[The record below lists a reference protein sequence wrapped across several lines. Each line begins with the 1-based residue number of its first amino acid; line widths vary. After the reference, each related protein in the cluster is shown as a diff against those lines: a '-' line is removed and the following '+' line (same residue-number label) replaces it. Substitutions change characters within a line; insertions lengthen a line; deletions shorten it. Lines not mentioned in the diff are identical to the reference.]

1 MGCAPSKG
9 NNFATLGVMRKGR
22 MLPPVPQEAPGD
34 LQLEDKDNC
43 NSTGS
48 INKNIK
54 EKKAAGR
61 IQVSQIEAQ
70 MTPQKK
76 IQGTEPENSDC
87 VNVNKPESQAMEK
100 NTALLKK
107 EKHIEKEDLTDKK
120 PGRKPKKNA
129 KCAKAPKKKDK
140 EKDKIYVDQK
150 VDFPEPLVKA
160 HQAAYAFL
168 NPGIQKYDIL
178 LGLLEQATQTQVS
191 VQPMVAFMALRYEEI
206 IQGLEEI
213 ADEGEKVFK
222 EYGEQLAWPTQ
233 MKNLSSSSLV
243 KSGSVSSQPPPDLLQ
258 QLLQYTTQRM
268 RSVSQAVGGL
278 GDSAL
283 EEAVEYFTSVSD
295 LLEEKLKIKR
305 AAEVRLMQVLT
316 RIEMASLRKPGPED
330 SALFSEDSGIGAEN
344 ESLAG
349 SEKRHRR
356 GSCGSTGTNRSTVS
370 SIEYSVSTVRQKSRG
385 QISPSL
391 SLASLNSVGSA
402 CTIMPNGQKDSLL
415 GSVSVDGG
423 EDDENYEEV
432 DRGVEDVKVA
442 FRMQSNAS
450 PVSAENHPSRLPS
463 KRIENP
469 QNVEMTLKM
478 KNAISGRIQFVSK
491 PNTTVKAKVA
501 SSPKTTGR
509 EWTDEVQSPK
519 RPQTA
524 ALVRR
529 AVVKKMTTTRGQRS
543 RSAESLRSKGE
554 DPTLLELERTQKNLS
569 QRLQKMSKTK
579 VEGNSKIGPCK
590 QTQGNSPAQSPAIN
604 RKLPSV
610 GKDGVS
616 QKRNQKASLPHCQT
630 KKETLAKK
638 EEEQN
643 KDEKTPGV
651 LFKATPPPSPPSS
664 PRTSG
669 FHRGRNSVKKLIDTF
684 SQGLEESEGPKVLG
698 PLQNVRRCGVPV
710 LPGLGNVEAV
720 LSSGLTSCRPDPI
733 TSVKTDDLD
742 VNNLPPPPLEVLMDN
757 SFQSVQ
763 SGSAADG
770 DCASKVGKSPVLK
783 RASLSQR
790 LRASVQSVLPSKGG
804 LPQSSNAISLDK
816 VNRQDSSASLR
827 ISQSE
832 EQRVETNYFHQKE
845 SKIIP
850 LQQSSDKSV
859 ERLPTPSAATSNS
872 PEELSDTQHL
882 CKLSESGPNTET
894 SGVPASSESTNQP
907 LTHPPGSRGRILPS
921 TPSTPSGVQRR
932 FQSNSGFKKQPTPPS
947 SASPTSDRT
956 FSTPPSTQRRL
967 PTPPTTK
974 QNPMNSVSTPSYS
987 FKAPSPP
994 ASPRVQRL
1002 SRENSSED
1010 LSSFRA
1016 FSNARSVFCPVSPS
1030 LFEAQP
1036 CSVPRP
1042 PQAWASTRVSFLSNN
1057 WGGRGRF
1064 PVCVQGPRPFVRRT
1078 QSDRRPSLSVP
1089 QRPEGKS
1096 AAEAFG
1102 SEPSICS
1109 KGLEDESTS
1118 DSDLWGSQSDLRAT
1132 PRSASHPDLCIVG
1145 HALHRD

>member
-9 NNFATLGVMRKGR
+9 NNFVNLTVMRKGR
-22 MLPPVPQEAPGD
+22 MLPPVPQEAPAD
-34 LQLEDKDNC
+34 LQFEDKDTH

-48 INKNIK
+48 KNKNIK
-54 EKKAAGR
+54 EGKAAGG

-70 MTPQKK
+70 MTPQRK
-76 IQGTEPENSDC
+76 IQGTELENADS
-87 VNVNKPESQAMEK
+87 VNMNKSESQTMEK
-100 NTALLKK
+100 NTASLKR
-107 EKHIEKEDLTDKK
+107 EKHTEKEDLADKK
-120 PGRKPKKNA
+120 SGKKTKKNA
-129 KCAKAPKKKDK
+129 KCAKAPKRKDK
-140 EKDKIYVDQK
+140 DKDKMYANQK

-168 NPGIQKYDIL
+168 NPSIQKYDIV

-191 VQPMVAFMALRYEEI
+191 IQPMVAFMALRYEEI

-222 EYGEQLAWPTQ
+222 EYGD
-233 MKNLSSSSLV
+233 
-243 KSGSVSSQPPPDLLQ
+243 SQPPPDLLQ

-268 RSVSQAVGGL
+268 RNVCQTVSGL

-295 LLEEKLKIKR
+295 LLEEKLKTKR

-356 GSCGSTGTNRSTVS
+356 GSCGSTGTNQSTVS
-370 SIEYSVSTVRQKSRG
+370 SIEYTVSTVGLPRQKRCN

-402 CTIMPNGQKDSLL
+402 CTLMPNGQEDSLL
-415 GSVSVDGG
+415 GSISLDDG
-423 EDDENYEEV
+423 EDDENDKEV

-442 FRMQSNAS
+442 FRMQSNSS
-450 PVSAENHPSRLPS
+450 PVRGENHPSRLPA

-469 QNVEMTLKM
+469 QNVDMTLKM

-491 PNTTVKAKVA
+491 QNTTAKEKVA
-501 SSPKTTGR
+501 RNPKASGH

-529 AVVKKMTTTRGQRS
+529 AVVKKRSTTREQRS

-579 VEGNSKIGPCK
+579 VEGNSKIGLCK

-610 GKDGVS
+610 GKDCVS
-616 QKRNQKASLPHCQT
+616 QKCNQKASPPNCQT
-630 KKETLAKK
+630 KKEKLVKTE
-638 EEEQN
+638 EEEQT
-643 KDEKTPGV
+643 KDEKTPRV
-651 LFKATPPPSPPSS
+651 PFKATPPP
-664 PRTSG
+664 R
-669 FHRGRNSVKKLIDTF
+669 RNSVKKLIDTF
-684 SQGLEESEGPKVLG
+684 SQGLEEGEGPKSLG
-698 PLQNVRRCGVPV
+698 PLKSIQRCGVPV

-733 TSVKTDDLD
+733 ASVKTDDLD
-742 VNNLPPPPLEVLMDN
+742 VNNLPPPPLEVLLDN
-757 SFQSVQ
+757 SFESAQ
-763 SGSAADG
+763 SGSAAGG

-783 RASLSQR
+783 RAAVSQR
-790 LRASVQSVLPSKGG
+790 LRASVQSVTVLPSKGG
-804 LPQSSNAISLDK
+804 LPQLSNAISPDK
-816 VNRQDSSASLR
+816 VNRQDSSASL
-827 ISQSE
+827 
-832 EQRVETNYFHQKE
+832 
-845 SKIIP
+845 KINQP
-850 LQQSSDKSV
+850 DVQLEK
-859 ERLPTPSAATSNS
+859 
-872 PEELSDTQHL
+872 
-882 CKLSESGPNTET
+882 
-894 SGVPASSESTNQP
+894 TNQP
-907 LTHPPGSRGRILPS
+907 FTLPTGSKGRMLPS
-921 TPSTPSGVQRR
+921 TPSTPSSLPRR
-932 FQSNSGFKKQPTPPS
+932 FQSNNTFKRQPTPPS

-956 FSTPPSTQRRL
+956 FSTPPSAHRRL
-967 PTPPTTK
+967 PTPPTLK
-974 QNPMNSVSTPSYS
+974 QNALNSVTTPSHS

-1010 LSSFRA
+1010 LSSFRT

-1036 CSVPRP
+1036 CSVPKP

-1078 QSDRRPSLSVP
+1078 QSDRRPSLCVP
-1089 QRPEGKS
+1089 QRPESKS
-1096 AAEAFG
+1096 AAETFG

-1109 KGLEDESTS
+1109 KGLEDESTT
-1118 DSDLWGSQSDLRAT
+1118 DSELWGSQSDLRAT
-1132 PRSASHPDLCIVG
+1132 PRSASHPDLCVVG
-1145 HALHRD
+1145 HITRPY

>member
-9 NNFATLGVMRKGR
+9 NNFGNLTVMRKGR
-22 MLPPVPQEAPGD
+22 MLPPVPQEAPAD
-34 LQLEDKDNC
+34 LQFEDKDTH

-48 INKNIK
+48 KNKNIK
-54 EKKAAGR
+54 ERKGAGGF
-61 IQVSQIEAQ
+61 QVSQIEAQ
-70 MTPQKK
+70 MTPQRK
-76 IQGTEPENSDC
+76 IQGAELENADS
-87 VNVNKPESQAMEK
+87 VNMNKSESQTMEK
-100 NTALLKK
+100 NTASLKR
-107 EKHIEKEDLTDKK
+107 EKHTEKEDLADKK
-120 PGRKPKKNA
+120 SGKKTKKNA
-129 KCAKAPKKKDK
+129 KCAKAPKRKDK
-140 EKDKIYVDQK
+140 DKDKMYANQK

-168 NPGIQKYDIL
+168 NPSIQKYDIV

-191 VQPMVAFMALRYEEI
+191 IQPMVAFMALRYEEI

-222 EYGEQLAWPTQ
+222 EYGD
-233 MKNLSSSSLV
+233 
-243 KSGSVSSQPPPDLLQ
+243 SQPPPDLLQ

-268 RSVSQAVGGL
+268 RNVCQTVSGL

-305 AAEVRLMQVLT
+305 AAEARLMQVLT

-356 GSCGSTGTNRSTVS
+356 GSCGSTGTNQSTVS
-370 SIEYSVSTVRQKSRG
+370 SIEYTVSTVGLPRQKRCN

-402 CTIMPNGQKDSLL
+402 CTLMPNGQEYSLL
-415 GSVSVDGG
+415 GSISLDDG
-423 EDDENYEEV
+423 EEDENEEV

-442 FRMQSNAS
+442 FRMKSNSS
-450 PVSAENHPSRLPS
+450 PVRGENHPSRLPA

-469 QNVEMTLKM
+469 QNVDMTLKM

-491 PNTTVKAKVA
+491 QNTTAKEKVA
-501 SSPKTTGR
+501 RNPKASGH

-529 AVVKKMTTTRGQRS
+529 AVVKKRSTTREQRS

-579 VEGNSKIGPCK
+579 VEGNSKIGLCK

-610 GKDGVS
+610 GKDCVS
-616 QKRNQKASLPHCQT
+616 QKCNQKASPPNCQT
-630 KKETLAKK
+630 KKEKLVKTEVEK
-638 EEEQN
+638 QT
-643 KDEKTPGV
+643 KDEKAPRV
-651 LFKATPPPSPPSS
+651 PYKATPPP
-664 PRTSG
+664 R
-669 FHRGRNSVKKLIDTF
+669 RNSVKKLIDTF
-684 SQGLEESEGPKVLG
+684 SQGLEEGEGPKSLG
-698 PLQNVRRCGVPV
+698 PLKSIQRCGVPV

-733 TSVKTDDLD
+733 ASVKTDDLD
-742 VNNLPPPPLEVLMDN
+742 VNNLPPPPLEVLLDN
-757 SFQSVQ
+757 SFENAQ
-763 SGSAADG
+763 SGSAAGG

-783 RASLSQR
+783 RAAVSQR
-790 LRASVQSVLPSKGG
+790 LRASVQSVTVLPSKGG
-804 LPQSSNAISLDK
+804 LPQLSNVISPDK
-816 VNRQDSSASLR
+816 VNRQDCSASLK
-827 ISQSE
+827 INQPDVQSGDD
-832 EQRVETNYFHQKE
+832 QQTETNCLHQKE
-845 SKIIP
+845 AKIIP
-850 LQQSSDKSV
+850 VQQPLNTNS
-859 ERLPTPSAATSNS
+859 ERLPTNSATMSNS
-872 PEELSDTQHL
+872 LEESSDTQHL
-882 CKLSESGPNTET
+882 SKLSESGPNTDAST
-894 SGVPASSESTNQP
+894 VPVFSENTNQP
-907 LTHPPGSRGRILPS
+907 FTLPTGSKGRMLPS
-921 TPSTPSGVQRR
+921 TPSTPSSLPRR
-932 FQSNSGFKKQPTPPS
+932 FQSNSTFKRQPTPPS
-947 SASPTSDRT
+947 PASPTSDRT
-956 FSTPPSTQRRL
+956 FSTPSSAQRRL
-967 PTPPTTK
+967 PTPPTLK
-974 QNPMNSVSTPSYS
+974 QNALNSVTTPSHS

-1010 LSSFRA
+1010 LSSFRT

-1036 CSVPRP
+1036 CSVPKP
-1042 PQAWASTRVSFLSNN
+1042 PQAWASTRVSFLSNK

-1089 QRPEGKS
+1089 QRPESKS
-1096 AAEAFG
+1096 AAETFG

-1109 KGLEDESTS
+1109 KGLEDESTT
-1118 DSDLWGSQSDLRAT
+1118 DSELWGSQSDLRAT
-1132 PRSASHPDLCIVG
+1132 PRSASHPDLCVVG
-1145 HALHRD
+1145 HITRPY

>member
-9 NNFATLGVMRKGR
+9 NNFVNLTVMRKGR
-22 MLPPVPQEAPGD
+22 MLPPVPQEAPAD
-34 LQLEDKDNC
+34 LQFEDKDTH

-48 INKNIK
+48 KNKNIK
-54 EKKAAGR
+54 EGKAAGG

-70 MTPQKK
+70 MTPQRK
-76 IQGTEPENSDC
+76 IQGTELENADS
-87 VNVNKPESQAMEK
+87 VNMNKSESQTMEK
-100 NTALLKK
+100 NTASLKR
-107 EKHIEKEDLTDKK
+107 EKHTEKEDLADKK
-120 PGRKPKKNA
+120 SGKKTKKNA
-129 KCAKAPKKKDK
+129 KCAKAPKRKDK
-140 EKDKIYVDQK
+140 DKDKMYANQK

-168 NPGIQKYDIL
+168 NPSIQKYDIV

-191 VQPMVAFMALRYEEI
+191 IQPMVAFMALRYEEI

-222 EYGEQLAWPTQ
+222 EYGD
-233 MKNLSSSSLV
+233 
-243 KSGSVSSQPPPDLLQ
+243 SQPPPDLLQ

-268 RSVSQAVGGL
+268 RNVCQTVSGL

-295 LLEEKLKIKR
+295 LLEEKLKTKR

-356 GSCGSTGTNRSTVS
+356 GSCGSTGTNQSTVS
-370 SIEYSVSTVRQKSRG
+370 SIEYTVSTVGLPRQKRCN

-402 CTIMPNGQKDSLL
+402 CTLMPNGQEDSLL
-415 GSVSVDGG
+415 GSISLDDG
-423 EDDENYEEV
+423 EDDENDKEV

-442 FRMQSNAS
+442 FRMQSNSS
-450 PVSAENHPSRLPS
+450 PVRGENHPSRLPA

-469 QNVEMTLKM
+469 QNVDMTLKM

-491 PNTTVKAKVA
+491 QNTTAKEKVA
-501 SSPKTTGR
+501 RNPKA
-509 EWTDEVQSPK
+509 S
-519 RPQTA
+519 
-524 ALVRR
+524 
-529 AVVKKMTTTRGQRS
+529 AVVKKRSTTREQRS

-579 VEGNSKIGPCK
+579 VEGNSKIGLCK

-610 GKDGVS
+610 GKDCVS
-616 QKRNQKASLPHCQT
+616 QKCNQKASPPNCQT
-630 KKETLAKK
+630 KKEKLVKTE
-638 EEEQN
+638 EEEQT
-643 KDEKTPGV
+643 KDEKTPRV
-651 LFKATPPPSPPSS
+651 PFKATPPPSPPSS

-684 SQGLEESEGPKVLG
+684 SQGLEEGEGPKSLG
-698 PLQNVRRCGVPV
+698 PLKSIQRCGVPV

-733 TSVKTDDLD
+733 ASVKTDDLD
-742 VNNLPPPPLEVLMDN
+742 VNNLPPPPLEVLLDN
-757 SFQSVQ
+757 SFESAQ
-763 SGSAADG
+763 SGSAAGG

-783 RASLSQR
+783 RAAVSQR
-790 LRASVQSVLPSKGG
+790 LRASVQSVTVLPSKGG
-804 LPQSSNAISLDK
+804 LPQLSNAISPDK
-816 VNRQDSSASLR
+816 VNRQDSSASLK
-827 ISQSE
+827 INQPDV
-832 EQRVETNYFHQKE
+832 QLGVAQQTETNCLHQKE

-850 LQQSSDKSV
+850 VQQSLNTNS
-859 ERLPTPSAATSNS
+859 ERLPTYSATMSNS
-872 PEELSDTQHL
+872 LEESSDTQHL
-882 CKLSESGPNTET
+882 SKLSESGPNTDAST
-894 SGVPASSESTNQP
+894 VPVFSEKTNQP
-907 LTHPPGSRGRILPS
+907 FTLPTGSKGRMLPS
-921 TPSTPSGVQRR
+921 TPSTPSSLPRR
-932 FQSNSGFKKQPTPPS
+932 FQSNNTFKRQPTPPS

-956 FSTPPSTQRRL
+956 FSTPPSAHRRL
-967 PTPPTTK
+967 PTPPTLK
-974 QNPMNSVSTPSYS
+974 QNALNSVTTPSHS

-1010 LSSFRA
+1010 LSSFRT

-1036 CSVPRP
+1036 CSVPKP

-1078 QSDRRPSLSVP
+1078 QSDRRPSLCVP
-1089 QRPEGKS
+1089 QRPESKS
-1096 AAEAFG
+1096 AAETFG

-1109 KGLEDESTS
+1109 KGLEDESTT
-1118 DSDLWGSQSDLRAT
+1118 DSELWGSQSDLRAT
-1132 PRSASHPDLCIVG
+1132 PRSASHPDLCVVG
-1145 HALHRD
+1145 HITRPY

>member
-9 NNFATLGVMRKGR
+9 NNFGNLTVTRKGR
-22 MLPPVPQEAPGD
+22 MLPPVPQEAPAD
-34 LQLEDKDNC
+34 LQFEDKDTH

-48 INKNIK
+48 KNKNIK
-54 EKKAAGR
+54 ERKGAGG

-70 MTPQKK
+70 MTPQRK
-76 IQGTEPENSDC
+76 IQGTELENADS
-87 VNVNKPESQAMEK
+87 VNMNKSESQTMEK
-100 NTALLKK
+100 NTASLKK
-107 EKHIEKEDLTDKK
+107 EKHTEKEDLADKK
-120 PGRKPKKNA
+120 SGKKPKKNA
-129 KCAKAPKKKDK
+129 KCAKAPKRKDK
-140 EKDKIYVDQK
+140 DKDKMYANQK

-168 NPGIQKYDIL
+168 NPSIQKYDIV

-191 VQPMVAFMALRYEEI
+191 IQPMVAFMALRYEEI

-222 EYGEQLAWPTQ
+222 EYGD
-233 MKNLSSSSLV
+233 
-243 KSGSVSSQPPPDLLQ
+243 SQPPPDLLQ

-268 RSVSQAVGGL
+268 RNVCQTVSGL

-305 AAEVRLMQVLT
+305 AAEARLMQVLT

-356 GSCGSTGTNRSTVS
+356 GSCGSTGTNQSTVS
-370 SIEYSVSTVRQKSRG
+370 SIEYTVSTVGLPRQKRRN

-402 CTIMPNGQKDSLL
+402 CTLVPNGQEDSLL
-415 GSVSVDGG
+415 GSISLDDG
-423 EDDENYEEV
+423 EDDENDEEV

-442 FRMQSNAS
+442 FRMQSNSS
-450 PVSAENHPSRLPS
+450 PLRGENHPSRLPA

-469 QNVEMTLKM
+469 QNVDMTLKM

-491 PNTTVKAKVA
+491 QNTTAKEKV
-501 SSPKTTGR
+501 T
-509 EWTDEVQSPK
+509 
-519 RPQTA
+519 
-524 ALVRR
+524 
-529 AVVKKMTTTRGQRS
+529 AVVKKRSTTREQRS
-543 RSAESLRSKGE
+543 HSAESLRSKGE

-579 VEGNSKIGPCK
+579 LEGNSKIGPCK

-610 GKDGVS
+610 GKDCVS
-616 QKRNQKASLPHCQT
+616 QKCNQKASPPNCQT
-630 KKETLAKK
+630 KKEKLVKTE
-638 EEEQN
+638 EEEQT
-643 KDEKTPGV
+643 KDEKTPRV
-651 LFKATPPPSPPSS
+651 PFKATPPPSPPSS

-684 SQGLEESEGPKVLG
+684 SQGLEEGEGPKSLG
-698 PLQNVRRCGVPV
+698 PLKSIQRCGVPV

-733 TSVKTDDLD
+733 ASVKTDDLD
-742 VNNLPPPPLEVLMDN
+742 VNNLPPPPLEVLLDN
-757 SFQSVQ
+757 SFESAQ
-763 SGSAADG
+763 SGSAAGG

-783 RASLSQR
+783 RAAVSQR
-790 LRASVQSVLPSKGG
+790 LRASVQSVTVLPSKGG
-804 LPQSSNAISLDK
+804 LPQLSNAISPDK
-816 VNRQDSSASLR
+816 VNRQDSSASLKFNQPDV
-827 ISQSE
+827 QSGVA
-832 EQRVETNYFHQKE
+832 QQTETNCLHQKE
-845 SKIIP
+845 SKITP
-850 LQQSSDKSV
+850 VQQSLNTNS
-859 ERLPTPSAATSNS
+859 ERLPTYSATMSNS
-872 PEELSDTQHL
+872 LEESSDTQHL
-882 CKLSESGPNTET
+882 SKLSESGPNTDAST
-894 SGVPASSESTNQP
+894 VPVFSENTKQP
-907 LTHPPGSRGRILPS
+907 FTLPTGSKGRMLPS
-921 TPSTPSGVQRR
+921 TPSTPSSLPRR
-932 FQSNSGFKKQPTPPS
+932 FQSSSTFKRQPTPPS
-947 SASPTSDRT
+947 SASPISDRT
-956 FSTPPSTQRRL
+956 FSTPPSAQRRL
-967 PTPPTTK
+967 PTPPTLK
-974 QNPMNSVSTPSYS
+974 QNALNFVTTPSHS

-1010 LSSFRA
+1010 LSSFRT

-1036 CSVPRP
+1036 CSVPKP

-1089 QRPEGKS
+1089 QRPESKS
-1096 AAEAFG
+1096 AAETFG

-1109 KGLEDESTS
+1109 KGLEDESTT
-1118 DSDLWGSQSDLRAT
+1118 DSELWGSQSDLRAT
-1132 PRSASHPDLCIVG
+1132 PRSASHPDLCVVG
-1145 HALHRD
+1145 HITRPY